1 MISEKNPN
9 NSVQDVQDVFKI
21 KSSILNGVKVNSG
34 KGYKKSVQDVQ
45 DDFNLIREIKK

>member
-9 NSVQDVQDVFKI
+9 NSVQVVQVVFKI
-21 KSSILNGVKVNSG
+21 KSLILNGVKVKSS
-34 KGYKKSVQDVQ
+34 KVYRKSVQDVQ